1 MNAMRRSALVLVLLL
16 VSAGAASA
24 QPKIAPQSAEKTF
37 AAGGRVW
44 MDLSAGDYRI
54 MAGAGDRVRVE
65 WTYSDPDDEGSFKHE
80 MRVEGR
86 DLTLRTRG
94 PRGGMRVV
102 VEVPAR
108 SDLTVRLGAG
118 DLRITGVEGSKDLS
132 SWAGNISVDV
142 GAPDTYASVEA
153 SVTAGDLSAAPFSI
167 NKSGLFRS
175 FSWKGGGRYTLKV
188 RLTAGDLELR

>member
-1 MNAMRRSALVLVLLL
+1 MNAMRRAAPVLVALLA
-16 VSAGAASA
+16 SAGAASGQA
-24 QPKIAPQSAEKTF
+24 RIDPQSAEKAF

-54 MAGAGDRVRVE
+54 QAGTGDRVRVE
-65 WTYSDPDDEGSFKHE
+65 WTYSDPDDVGSFKYE

-118 DLRITGVEGSKDLS
+118 DLRITDIEGSKDLS
-132 SWAGNISVDV
+132 SWAGNIVVDV
-142 GAPDTYASVEA
+142 GTPDAYASVEA
-153 SVTAGDLSAAPFSI
+153 SVTAGDLSAAPFSV

-175 FSWKGGGRYTLKV
+175 FSWKGSGRYQLKV

>member
-1 MNAMRRSALVLVLLL
+1 MNATRRLALVLALTSL
-16 VSAGAASA
+16 SAGVAAA
-24 QPKIAPQSAEKTF
+24 QAAIAPRSAEHAF

-54 MAGAGDRVRVE
+54 RAGAGDRVRVE
-65 WTYSDPDDEGSFKHE
+65 WTTSDPDDIGAFKAE

-94 PRGGMRVV
+94 PKGGMRVV
-102 VEVPAR
+102 VEVPER

-118 DLRITGVEGSKDLS
+118 DLRVTGVEGSKDLS
-132 SWAGNISVDV
+132 SWAGNIIVDV
-142 GAPDTYASVEA
+142 GTPDDYASVEA
-153 SVTAGDLSAAPFSI
+153 SVTAGDLSATAF
-167 NKSGLFRS
+167 NVRKGGLFRS
-175 FSWKGGGRYTLKV
+175 FSWKGNGRHHLKV

>member
-1 MNAMRRSALVLVLLL
+1 MNATGRSVAVFVLLL
-16 VSAGAASA
+16 VSAAGAAA
-24 QPKIAPQSAEKTF
+24 QARNAPESAEKAF

-54 MAGAGDRVRVE
+54 QAGAGDRVRVE
-65 WTYSDPDDEGSFKHE
+65 WTYTDPDDVGSFKHE

-118 DLRITGVEGSKDLS
+118 DLRIAGVEGNKDLS
-132 SWAGNISVDV
+132 SWAGNIVVDV
-142 GAPDTYASVEA
+142 GAPDTYSSVEA
-153 SVTAGDLSAAPFSI
+153 SVTAGDLSAAPFSV

-175 FSWKGGGRYTLKV
+175 FSWKGSGRYRMKV